1 MWEHLRVSQLMADIL
16 SRGAATLAGLF
27 LLVATTL
34 SLMRTVV
41 IPRALRSA
49 ISDAVSKVVVGIGTG
64 VALLRRSYPKRDGAL
79 AWTGPT
85 IIIAQLVTW
94 LLMYLLAYG
103 LLIYGASGGDFGE
116 SVRQAGSSL
125 FTLGFASVNTEDQ
138 TIIDFMA
145 AATGPI
151 VIALLIGFL
160 PTIYSAYLEREVD
173 VTMLSA
179 MGGEPAWGPELLSR
193 MAMGGTIAGLPQA
206 FMEWARWSTRLR
218 LTHVT
223 YPVLVY
229 VRSARAMRHYAIS
242 LLAVMDAAA
251 LKLALTTKLPRKE
264 AFTLLLEG
272 GQTFEVLYVFL
283 FQKRTWSTRM
293 PFSGQFTGQSS
304 RARLVTKRL
313 PGWND
318 RMIAIHVASDMD
330 AVQSLDGD
338 AVRALQRGEE
348 RPLTITRADFDHA
361 VDVMTRSGFPI
372 DRDLDEA
379 WDLFRVA
386 RGRYE
391 FAALEI
397 CRKLDVTPAPWSGT
411 RSIPTPTV
419 WPTLVCEVLPR
430 IEDEGDAPAPDHSPA
445 DDSPEPTP

>member
-16 SRGAATLAGLF
+16 SRGAASLAGLF
-27 LLVATTL
+27 LLGVTTL

-41 IPRALRSA
+41 IPRALRS
-49 ISDAVSKVVVGIGTG
+49 IVSDAVSKVVVGIATG
-64 VALLRRSYPKRDGAL
+64 VSRLRRSYPKRDSTL

-85 IIIAQLVTW
+85 IIIAQLLTW

-103 LLIYGASGGDFGE
+103 LLIYGVSGQGFGE

-138 TIIDFMA
+138 TIIDFIA

-160 PTIYSAYLEREVD
+160 PTIYSTYLEREVD

-193 MAMGGTIAGLPQA
+193 MAMGATLAELPQA

-218 LTHVT
+218 LTHIT

-229 VRSARAMRHYAIS
+229 VRSARAMRHYVVS

-283 FQKRTWSTRM
+283 FQKRSWSSRM

-304 RARLVTKRL
+304 RARQVTKPL

-318 RMIAIHVASDMD
+318 RMIALHIASDMD
-330 AVQSLDGD
+330 AVQSLDSN
-338 AVRALQRGEE
+338 AVRALERGEQKE
-348 RPLTITRADFDHA
+348 PTITRTDFDHA
-361 VDVMTRSGFPI
+361 VDVLMRSGFPI

-397 CRKLDVTPAPWSGT
+397 CRRLDATPAPWSGT
-411 RSIPTPTV
+411 RSLSTPTV
-419 WPTLVCEVLPR
+419 WPTLACDVLPHV
-430 IEDEGDAPAPDHSPA
+430 EEQDDAAPDS
-445 DDSPEPTP
+445 DSAEPDP

>member
-16 SRGAATLAGLF
+16 SRGAASLAGLF
-27 LLVATTL
+27 LLGATTL

-41 IPRALRSA
+41 IPRALRSI
-49 ISDAVSKVVVGIGTG
+49 ISDAVAKVVVGVATG
-64 VALLRRSYPKRDGAL
+64 ISRLRRSYPKRDGTL

-103 LLIYGASGGDFGE
+103 LLIYGASGSDFGE
-116 SVRQAGSSL
+116 SLRQAGSSL

-160 PTIYSAYLEREVD
+160 PTIYSTYLEREVD
-173 VTMLSA
+173 ITMLSA
-179 MGGEPAWGPELLSR
+179 TGGEPAWGPELLSR
-193 MAMGGTIAGLPQA
+193 MAMGGTITELPQM
-206 FMEWARWSTRLR
+206 FMEWAKWATRLR

-229 VRSARAMRHYAIS
+229 VRSARAMRHYVVA

-283 FQKRTWSTRM
+283 FMKRTWATRM

-304 RARLVTKRL
+304 RARLVTKQL

-318 RMIAIHVASDMD
+318 RMIAVHVASDMD

-338 AVRALQRGEE
+338 AVRALQRGEQQ
-348 RPLTITRADFDHA
+348 PLTITRADFDHA
-361 VDVMTRSGFPI
+361 VDVMVRSGFPI

-379 WDLFRVA
+379 WDLFRAA

-397 CRKLDVTPAPWSGT
+397 CRRLDATPAPWSGT

-419 WPTLVCEVLPR
+419 WPTLACEVLPR
-430 IEDEGDAPAPDHSPA
+430 LEENDDQPPAPESAGSP
-445 DDSPEPTP
+445 S

>member
-16 SRGAATLAGLF
+16 SRGAASLAGLL

-41 IPRALRSA
+41 IPRALRSI
-49 ISDAVSKVVVGIGTG
+49 ISDAVAAVVVGIGVG
-64 VALLRRSYPKRDGAL
+64 VSRARRTYSKRDAAL

-85 IIIAQLVTW
+85 IIIAQLITW

-103 LLIYGASGGDFGE
+103 LLIYGASGSDFGE

-138 TIIDFMA
+138 TVIDFMA

-160 PTIYSAYLEREVD
+160 PTIYSSYLEREVD

-179 MGGEPAWGPELLSR
+179 TGGEPAWGPELLSR
-193 MAMGGTIAGLPQA
+193 LAIGGTLDGLPMIY
-206 FMEWARWSTRLR
+206 MEWAKWAARLR

-229 VRSARAMRHYAIS
+229 VRSARAMRHYAVA

-251 LKLALTTKLPRKE
+251 LKLALNTSLPRKE
-264 AFTLLLEG
+264 AFALLLEG

-283 FQKRTWSTRM
+283 FQKRTWGTRA
-293 PFSGQFTGQSS
+293 PFSGLFTGRFS
-304 RARLVTKRL
+304 RADLATSRL
-313 PGWND
+313 PDWND
-318 RMIAIHVASDMD
+318 RMLAVHLAADMD
-330 AVQSLDGD
+330 ALQSLDGD
-338 AVRALQRGEE
+338 AVRALERGEQQS
-348 RPLTITRADFDHA
+348 LTLTRADFDQA
-361 VDVMTRSGFPI
+361 VDVLTRSGFPI
-372 DRDLDEA
+372 ERDLDEA
-379 WDLFRVA
+379 WDLFRAA

-391 FAALEI
+391 FAALQI
-397 CRKLDVTPAPWSGT
+397 CRKLDVTPAPWSGE
-411 RSIPTPTV
+411 RRVPTPTI
-419 WPTLVCEVLPR
+419 WPTLAVDVLPD
-430 IEDEGDAPAPDHSPA
+430 IEKDTDDEPAPGA
-445 DDSPEPTP
+445 GT

>member
-16 SRGAATLAGLF
+16 SRGAASLAGLF
-27 LLVATTL
+27 LLAATTL

-41 IPRALRSA
+41 IPRSLRSV
-49 ISDAVSKVVVGIGTG
+49 ISDAVSRVVVGITTG
-64 VALLRRSYPKRDGAL
+64 IARLRRSYPKRDGTL

-85 IIIAQLVTW
+85 IIIAQLLTW

-103 LLIYGASGGDFGE
+103 LLIYGVSGSDFGE
-116 SVRQAGSSL
+116 ALRQSGSSL
-125 FTLGFASVNTEDQ
+125 LTLGFASVNTQDQ

-193 MAMGGTIAGLPQA
+193 MAIGGTIADLPQA

-229 VRSARAMRHYAIS
+229 VRSARAMRHYVVS
-242 LLAVMDAAA
+242 QLAVMDAAA

-283 FQKRTWSTRM
+283 FQKHSWRARL
-293 PFSGQFTGQSS
+293 PFTGDLTGQSG
-304 RARLVTKRL
+304 RARHSVRPL
-313 PGWND
+313 PGWNH

-338 AVRALQRGEE
+338 AVRALERGEQ

-361 VDVMTRSGFPI
+361 VDVLTRSGFPI

-379 WDLFRVA
+379 WELFRVA

-397 CRKLDVTPAPWSGT
+397 CRRLDVTPAPWSGD
-411 RSIPTPTV
+411 RRIATPTV
-419 WPTLVCEVLPR
+419 WPALACDVLQHVDSL
-430 IEDEGDAPAPDHSPA
+430 DEAPPEDAPPSPA
-445 DDSPEPTP
+445 P

>member
-16 SRGAATLAGLF
+16 SRGAASLAGLF
-27 LLVATTL
+27 LLGATTL

-41 IPRALRSA
+41 IPRALRSI
-49 ISDAVSKVVVGIGTG
+49 ISDAVAKVVVGIATG
-64 VALLRRSYPKRDGAL
+64 VSRMRRSYPKRDGIL

-85 IIIAQLVTW
+85 IIIGQLITW
-94 LLMYLLAYG
+94 LLLYLLAYG
-103 LLIYGASGGDFGE
+103 LLIYGVSGEDFGE
-116 SVRQAGSSL
+116 SLRQAGSSL
-125 FTLGFASVNTEDQ
+125 FTLGFAAVNTETQ

-160 PTIYSAYLEREVD
+160 PTIYSTYLEREVD
-173 VTMLSA
+173 ITMLSA

-193 MAMGGTIAGLPQA
+193 MAMGGTAAELPPT
-206 FMEWARWSTRLR
+206 FMEWAKWSTRLR

-229 VRSARAMRHYAIS
+229 VRSARAMRHYVIS

-283 FQKRTWSTRM
+283 FQKRSL
-293 PFSGQFTGQSS
+293 
-304 RARLVTKRL
+304 RARLPFTGRFNGQSRRSGLVAKRL

-318 RMIAIHVASDMD
+318 HMIAIHVASDMD

-338 AVRALQRGEE
+338 AVRALERGEQ
-348 RPLTITRADFDHA
+348 RPLIITRADFDHA
-361 VDVMTRSGFPI
+361 VDVMKRSGFPVE
-372 DRDLDEA
+372 RDLDEA

-386 RGRYE
+386 RSRYE

-397 CRKLDVTPAPWSGT
+397 CRKLDVTPAPWSGGRT
-411 RSIPTPTV
+411 IPTPTV
-419 WPTLVCEVLPR
+419 WPTLACDVLPH
-430 IEDEGDAPAPDHSPA
+430 IEDEDDVAPDAGSSEPA
-445 DDSPEPTP
+445 A

>member
-16 SRGAATLAGLF
+16 SRGAASLAGLF
-27 LLVATTL
+27 LLGATTL

-41 IPRALRSA
+41 IPRALRSI
-49 ISDAVSKVVVGIGTG
+49 ISDAVTKVVVGVATG
-64 VALLRRSYPKRDGAL
+64 ISRLRRSYPKRDGTL

-85 IIIAQLVTW
+85 IIIAQLITW

-103 LLIYGASGGDFGE
+103 LLIYGASGSDFGE

-160 PTIYSAYLEREVD
+160 PTIYSTYLEREVD

-193 MAMGGTIAGLPQA
+193 MAMGGTITGLPQA
-206 FMEWARWSTRLR
+206 FMEWAKWATRLR

-229 VRSARAMRHYAIS
+229 VRSARAMRHYVVS

-283 FQKRTWSTRM
+283 FQKRSWSTRM
-293 PFSGQFTGQSS
+293 PFSGQFIGQTPGTG
-304 RARLVTKRL
+304 LVTERL
-313 PGWND
+313 PAWND
-318 RMIAIHVASDMD
+318 RMIALHVASDMD

-338 AVRALQRGEE
+338 AVRALERGEKQ
-348 RPLTITRADFDHA
+348 PVTITRAEFDHA
-361 VDVMTRSGFPI
+361 VDVMRRSGFPI

-391 FAALEI
+391 FAALSI
-397 CRKLDVTPAPWSGT
+397 CRRLDVTPAPWSGT
-411 RSIPTPTV
+411 RIINTPAV
-419 WPTLVCEVLPR
+419 WPTLACDVLPH
-430 IEDEGDAPAPDHSPA
+430 IGDRDDVTPDG
-445 DDSPEPTP
+445 DSAEAAG

>member
-1 MWEHLRVSQLMADIL
+1 VWEHLRVSQLMADIL
-16 SRGAATLAGLF
+16 SRGAASLAGLV
-27 LLVATTL
+27 LLAATTL

-49 ISDAVSKVVVGIGTG
+49 ISDVVSNVVVGIARGI
-64 VALLRRSYPKRDGAL
+64 ARLRRSYTRRDSTL

-94 LLMYLLAYG
+94 LLLYLLAYG
-103 LLIYGASGGDFGE
+103 LLIYGASGTGFGE

-138 TIIDFMA
+138 TVIDFMA

-151 VIALLIGFL
+151 VIALMIGFL
-160 PTIYSAYLEREVD
+160 PTIYSTYLEREVD

-179 MGGEPAWGPELLSR
+179 MGGEPAWGPEFLSR

-206 FMEWARWSTRLR
+206 FLEWAKWSTRLR

-223 YPVLVY
+223 YPVLVH
-229 VRSARAMRHYAIS
+229 VRSARAMRHYVIS
-242 LLAVMDAAA
+242 LLAIMDAAA

-264 AFTLLLEG
+264 AFALLLEG
-272 GQTFEVLYVFL
+272 GQTFEVLYVFM
-283 FQKRTWSTRM
+283 FQKRSWSTRM
-293 PFSGQFTGQSS
+293 PFSGRFTGETP
-304 RARLVTKRL
+304 RGRLVTSRL
-313 PGWND
+313 PQWND

-338 AVRALQRGEE
+338 AVRALERGEQ
-348 RPLTITRADFDHA
+348 RPLTITRAEFDHA
-361 VDVMTRSGFPI
+361 VDVLTRSGFPI

-379 WDLFRVA
+379 WELFSVA

-397 CRKLDVTPAPWSGT
+397 CRRLDVTPAPWSGT

-419 WPTLVCEVLPR
+419 WPTLACDVLPTVER
-430 IEDEGDAPAPDHSPA
+430 EGEADPGSAP
-445 DDSPEPTP
+445 PEPDA